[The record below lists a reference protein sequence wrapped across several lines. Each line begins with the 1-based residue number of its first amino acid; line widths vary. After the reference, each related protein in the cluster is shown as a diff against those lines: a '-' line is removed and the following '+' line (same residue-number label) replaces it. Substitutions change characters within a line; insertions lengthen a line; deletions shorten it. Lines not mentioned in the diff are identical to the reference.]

1 MFSFPYGTDTNVSVG
16 IFCPDYFLPPF
27 LQISVCRILID
38 KVQYYPK
45 DCVQSI
51 KLWFTCCYEFVTA
64 ANYFATFSRNFEAG
78 RFGKFRIFA
87 ICCVINGWEIAIMA
101 AGLLLGAR
109 TRGIMVTGGQNLRTL
124 REKLGLTMRDIETAS
139 ERIARKHDNN
149 EEYLIP
155 ISRLSD
161 FETKGVIPSI
171 YRLYS
176 LAVIYRREVKELLA
190 WYGIDV
196 NIPIADLEAAA
207 PPRSH
212 VSRAL
217 SNIQTVHMPVRM
229 DPAFDPRKTM
239 NFGRMVEQWGTV
251 PLIYLEQFSKV
262 DFTYG
267 YVGSD
272 DLTMYPILPPG
283 SFIQVNESLNKVS
296 DGGWRSEYERPIYFV
311 ETREGH
317 VCCWCTL
324 GREDIILQS
333 HPLSPVPPRVVRHA
347 HAEIVGQ
354 IVGVAMR
361 LGEWRSVPDSAP
373 ALKERAALS

>member
-1 MFSFPYGTDTNVSVG
+1 
-16 IFCPDYFLPPF
+16 
-27 LQISVCRILID
+27 
-38 KVQYYPK
+38 
-45 DCVQSI
+45 
-51 KLWFTCCYEFVTA
+51 
-64 ANYFATFSRNFEAG
+64 
-78 RFGKFRIFA
+78 
-87 ICCVINGWEIAIMA
+87 
-101 AGLLLGAR
+101 
-109 TRGIMVTGGQNLRTL
+109 MVKGGQNLRTL

-139 ERIARKHDNN
+139 ERIARKHSS
-149 EEYLIP
+149 EEYLIQ

-176 LAVIYRREVKELLA
+176 LAVIYRRDLKELLA
-190 WYGIDV
+190 WYGIPL
-196 NIPIADLEAAA
+196 NIPISDLETAA

-217 SNIQTVHMPVRM
+217 ANIETVQMPVRM

-267 YVGSD
+267 YVGSN

-283 SFIQVNESLNKVS
+283 SFIQVDESLNKVS